1 MRERGWMDGWVD
13 GRDGVVGWKDRKEAM
28 VVERAMVRS
37 GGEGGVCGCVWYAEW
52 MT

>member
-37 GGEGGVCGCVWYAEW
+37 GGRVVCVGVCG
-52 MT
+52 MRNG